1 MYRID
6 TSKRYDI
13 GSYRASRVEATLGP
27 IVSSRLLD
35 DDFLNKNSSGI
46 GKISQLKSSRAD
58 QGVSKSKSRVVPIS

>member
-58 QGVSKSKSRVVPIS
+58 QAYLNQRAELCL